1 LRNDLDYCMNNKVIW
16 TIISLMTLS
25 LIGLTSFQVYWINN
39 AIKLSNERFNK
50 DVHESL
56 NMVAYKLERNE
67 LANVALKNSFYFI
80 TDSATSLKRQEDN
93 RERNLS
99 TKNEDINIVIF
110 DSSKTSSVV
119 WARTSSPQTF
129 KRTTVSH
136 TIDLDD
142 SIGGGDFRV
151 EIIVSADSNGY
162 DLTAQ
167 RILKK
172 TEEFNSVVHAMVT
185 EETIDIQRRIHPEE
199 IDSLLKLEFKNK
211 GIDIYFD
218 FGVYDKNKDHFVFI
232 DTAKMDKELLIES
245 PLKASLFPNDIL
257 SNATFLVVNFP
268 AKDQFLFSKI
278 LATLSSSIILLLII
292 IACFSYAI
300 YIILKQ
306 KKLSE
311 LKNDFINNMT
321 HEFKTP
327 IATVSLAAEALGDA
341 DISMNKAHVNKYL
354 GVIKD
359 ETSRLGTQV
368 ERVLQ
373 AATMEK
379 EELQISKSRQNLH
392 DLIKE
397 CAEKTKMQLPQDSSI
412 NLQLNATN
420 FITEVDGHHFY
431 NAITNLLDNAIKY
444 ATKASQISITT
455 ENTGESIRINIK
467 DNGIGISSDQQK
479 HVFDKFYRV
488 PTGNIHNVKGF
499 GLGLNYVQYVIN
511 AHQGVVSVSSELK
524 KGSVFTIEL
533 PL

>member
-1 LRNDLDYCMNNKVIW
+1 MSNDLDYCMNNKVIW
-16 TIISLMTLS
+16 IIISLMTLS

-39 AIKLSNERFNK
+39 AVKLSNERFNK

-80 TDSATSLKRQEDN
+80 TDSSGEESNKEQKWITESEKF
-93 RERNLS
+93 
-99 TKNEDINIVIF
+99 NIVVF
-110 DSSKTSSVV
+110 DSSETSSVV
-119 WARTSSPQTF
+119 WARASSPQSI

-142 SIGGGDFRV
+142 SIGDVRV
-151 EIIVSADSNGY
+151 KITVSADSNGY
-162 DLTAQ
+162 DLKAH
-167 RILKK
+167 RILRK
-172 TEEFNSVVHAMVT
+172 TKEFNDVIHAMVT
-185 EETIDIQRRIHPEE
+185 EESIDIQRRIHPEE
-199 IDSLLKLEFKNK
+199 IDSLLKLEFRNK

-218 FGVYDKNKDHFVFI
+218 FGVYDKNADHFVFI

-257 SNATFLVVNFP
+257 GNATFLVVNFP

-327 IATVSLAAEALGDA
+327 IATVSLAAEALGDS
-341 DISMNKAHVNKYL
+341 DISMNKAHVNKYI

-379 EELQISKSRQNLH
+379 EELQINKSKQNLH

-397 CAEKTKMQLPQDSSI
+397 CAEKTKMQLPQEEGSI
-412 NLQLNATN
+412 KMHLNAKD

-431 NAITNLLDNAIKY
+431 NAITNLLDNALKY
-444 ATKASQISITT
+444 ATKAPQISITT
-455 ENTGESIRINIK
+455 ENVGESILINIK
-467 DNGIGISSDQQK
+467 DNGIGISSEHQK
-479 HVFDKFYRV
+479 HIFDKFYRV